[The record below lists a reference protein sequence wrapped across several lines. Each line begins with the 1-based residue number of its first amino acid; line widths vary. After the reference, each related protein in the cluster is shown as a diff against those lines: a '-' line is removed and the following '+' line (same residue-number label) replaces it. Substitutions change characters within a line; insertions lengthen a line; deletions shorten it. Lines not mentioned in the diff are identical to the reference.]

1 MKNKLKIDYLSIVG
15 LGYVGLPL
23 ALEFGKKYRT
33 VGVDL
38 SLDKI
43 KSYKK
48 KFDPAGEISKDIF
61 NQSKK
66 IIFTHKIEK
75 ISKSDIIIVAVP
87 TPIDKKNNPDFRIL
101 KNATKQ
107 VGKYIKKNSII
118 VFESTV
124 YPGATE
130 EICIPILEKFS
141 GLKWKKDFN
150 VGYSPERVNPGDK
163 KHTITNITKVVS
175 ADNNRTL
182 DILEKLYSSI
192 IKKGVFR
199 ANSIRV
205 AEAAKVIE
213 NTQRDINIAL
223 MNELS
228 SIFNKMNIDTSQVLK
243 AANTKWNFLPFYP
256 GLVGGH
262 CIGVDPYYLTY
273 KAEQIGYKPKLILSG
288 RQVNDYMPMRIFKN
302 LHAKLRK
309 KKYKNIVFLGTT
321 FKEDCSDIRN
331 SKSIELINLLKKNK
345 YNLQIHDPLASK
357 NEIKKHFKI
366 QIIPWSQL
374 KKADALIVS
383 VSHKYYKL
391 KEENSILK
399 IVKKNGI
406 IFDVKS
412 IFKKDLFQKNGI
424 EVLSL

>member
-1 MKNKLKIDYLSIVG
+1 MKNKLKINSLSIVG

-33 VGVDL
+33 IGVDL
-38 SLDKI
+38 SIDKI

-48 KFDPAGEISKDIF
+48 KIDPAGEISQKIF
-61 NQSKK
+61 DQSKN
-66 IIFTHKIEK
+66 IIFTNKIQE
-75 ISKSDIIIVAVP
+75 ISKSDIVIVAVP
-87 TPIDKKNNPDFRIL
+87 TPVDLKNNPDFRIL
-101 KNATKQ
+101 KDATKQ
-107 VGKYIKKNSII
+107 VGNYIKRNSII

-130 EICIPILEKFS
+130 EVCIPIIEKFS
-141 GLKWKKDFN
+141 GLRWKKDFN

-163 KHTITNITKVVS
+163 EHTITNITKVVS
-175 ADNNRTL
+175 GDNNKTL
-182 DILEKLYSSI
+182 DILDNLYSSI

-199 ANSIRV
+199 ANSIKV

-228 SIFNKMNIDTSQVLK
+228 SIFNKMNINTSQVLK

-273 KAEQIGYKPKLILSG
+273 KAKRVGHKPKLILSG
-288 RQVNDYMPMRIFKN
+288 RQVNDNMPMQIFKN
-302 LHAKLRK
+302 LHYKLRK
-309 KKYKNIVFLGTT
+309 KNYKNIIFLGTT

-331 SKSIELINLLKKNK
+331 SKSIELINILKKNK
-345 YNLQIHDPLASK
+345 YKLQIHDPFASK
-357 NEIKKHFKI
+357 KELKEHFKI
-366 QIIPWSQL
+366 TITPWSQL

-391 KEENSILK
+391 KKEKAILK
-399 IVKKNGI
+399 MVKKNGI
-406 IFDVKS
+406 IFDIKS
-412 IFKKDLFQKNGI
+412 IFKKDLIQKNGNL
-424 EVLSL
+424 VLSL